1 MWSLLIPLDL
11 HAAGD
16 PGLVSTEFIF
26 LRVKYWWIAE
36 ATLARV
42 LMFVQNISK
51 SWCVLRVP
59 LYQIRGIFFF
69 LEKQVSLFRFPGC
82 DIWSLL
88 LRAAGDHERC
98 GWEQGKESD
107 PALERVPKPRPAPA
121 PASAASQGSDSS
133 SCWCHRRNYHQPVIW
148 WMNVNMS

>member
-51 SWCVLRVP
+51 PWCVLRVP
-59 LYQIRGIFFF
+59 LYQFRGIFF

-88 LRAAGDHERC
+88 LRAAGDHESC
-98 GWEQGKESD
+98 GWEKSWIQLWKGFPNPIQLLLLL
-107 PALERVPKPRPAPA
+107 PARALTPA
-121 PASAASQGSDSS
+121 AAGATGGIITSL
-133 SCWCHRRNYHQPVIW
+133 
-148 WMNVNMS
+148 

>member
-51 SWCVLRVP
+51 PWCVLRVP
-59 LYQIRGIFFF
+59 LYQLRGIFFF
-69 LEKQVSLFRFPGC
+69 GKAGVTVQVPWL
-82 DIWSLL
+82 
-88 LRAAGDHERC
+88 
-98 GWEQGKESD
+98 
-107 PALERVPKPRPAPA
+107 
-121 PASAASQGSDSS
+121 
-133 SCWCHRRNYHQPVIW
+133 
-148 WMNVNMS
+148 